1 MTPPIAMLTPI
12 PSHVDELE
20 LVQHL
25 MPAVSTMLFDA
36 VGCHTMLTALR
47 IIMGIE
53 HLVALDDLPPAHAG
67 RPFSTCKVTAKQEQK
82 QGKKR
87 VFCQIRARL
96 HEKAD
101 REAGAQLRSGERV

>member
-1 MTPPIAMLTPI
+1 MLTPI

-25 MPAVSTMLFDA
+25 MPAISTMQFDT
-36 VGCHTMLTALR
+36 VGCHIMLTAPC

-67 RPFSTCKVTAKQEQK
+67 RPFFTCKVTTKQEQK
-82 QGKKR
+82 Q
-87 VFCQIRARL
+87 
-96 HEKAD
+96 EK
-101 REAGAQLRSGERV
+101 

>member
-1 MTPPIAMLTPI
+1 MTPPTAMLTPI

-25 MPAVSTMLFDA
+25 MPAISTMLFDA

-53 HLVALDDLPPAHAG
+53 HLVALDGQPPAHAG
-67 RPFSTCKVTAKQEQK
+67 RPFFTCKVTAKQEQK
-82 QGKKR
+82 QEKR
-87 VFCQIRARL
+87 VFFV
-96 HEKAD
+96 K
-101 REAGAQLRSGERV
+101 